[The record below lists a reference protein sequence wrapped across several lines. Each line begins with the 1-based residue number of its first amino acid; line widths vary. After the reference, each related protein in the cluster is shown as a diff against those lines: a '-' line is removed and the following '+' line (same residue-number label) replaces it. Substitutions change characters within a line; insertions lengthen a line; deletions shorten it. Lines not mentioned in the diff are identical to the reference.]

1 MLPIENQA
9 YPYYTLE
16 DHYIFQTHPIVRKN
30 YHILIQ
36 RILSAIGMDTY
47 TNRVIRN
54 KYYNFENY
62 EEKIMIMERIYQSE
76 KDTCKDSLWI
86 ENMEII
92 MAFYKKE
99 YSEKDEPKFPY
110 FSRFNINFFN

>member
-54 KYYNFENY
+54 KYYNFEDY
-62 EEKIMIMERIYQSE
+62 EEKIKIMERIYKSE
-76 KDTCKDSLWI
+76 KDTCKDVLWI

-92 MAFYKKE
+92 IAFYKKE
-99 YSEKDEPKFPY
+99 YSEKDKPRFP
-110 FSRFNINFFN
+110 FFNINFFN